1 MHLRRKGRVVS
12 FVLTLV
18 LAFGLLD
25 APAKALS
32 GDKFAGGN
40 NASNILSKYSVFVE
54 GNFNANNHIMGAIAV
69 GGTYTN
75 SNFFGDAAIYPSYIK
90 TWNSGRVG
98 NGALNDNLSKRVN
111 RTVYYGTRSGDFGG
125 NPAVQNSG
133 FLSMSS
139 VFSSLRAQSKALAER
154 GETISGNVID
164 LTNRNEDVY
173 ITVPYS
179 KLNSLQIN
187 VSSYDWFRKHI
198 LCVSVTGAGSGAQ
211 FNGWSIKINGGDIG
225 NNFRFKFPGADSQ
238 YNIQLNLTGMNLFWN
253 FPDAT
258 SINVM
263 GQAGHLIAP
272 SANVTN
278 TSGNYEGGVIA
289 KSFTSTSEAHFYPCN
304 RTLAT
309 SSGKQA
315 SPTPTATKVPTK
327 TASPTPTVTK
337 VPTKQ
342 ASPTPTATP
351 VPKKVSP
358 TPTVTPVPKKA
369 TPTPTPVPKKATP
382 TPTPVTKNVATST
395 PTPTPVVKKNVA
407 TATPTP
413 TPVVK
418 KNVATAT
425 PTPTPVVKKNVA
437 TATPTPTPAPQKNVA
452 TATPTPV
459 PKKNTPTATPTP
471 VPYRRPSPT
480 PKPVTPENPDEPKT
494 GHGIF
499 SKVTEKN
506 QELEGARLTLTAYTD
521 GIDLSDIKRASNSGG
536 TDYVA
541 SKNTITWTST
551 ASRTILED
559 LPNGTYR
566 LHEDCAPANY
576 NVAFDIYFRMSGGV
590 ICDMDGNPVP
600 DGVLVMID
608 TSLTDPGHQVA
619 KNSDIPDI
627 PVKVGTGKGVVRSPQ
642 TGEQASAGNI
652 LWLLLLVMV
661 AAACPAV
668 FKKRRFL
675 KR

>member
-1 MHLRRKGRVVS
+1 MHLFGKGRLVS
-12 FVLTLV
+12 ILLTVV
-18 LAFGLLD
+18 LAFGLIE
-25 APAKALS
+25 APAKASS

-111 RTVYYGTRSGDFGG
+111 RTVYYGTRSGDLGG

-238 YNIQLNLTGMNLFWN
+238 YNIQLNLSGMNLFWN

-289 KSFTSTSEAHFYPCN
+289 KSFTSTSEAHFYPCS

-309 SSGKQA
+309 SNGKKA
-315 SPTPTATKVPTK
+315 SPTPTATKVPTN
-327 TASPTPTVTK
+327 TAT
-337 VPTKQ
+337 
-342 ASPTPTATP
+342 PTPTATP
-351 VPKKVSP
+351 VPKKVSPTPTVTPIPKKVSP

-382 TPTPVTKNVATST
+382 TPTPEPKR
-395 PTPTPVVKKNVA
+395 NVA

-413 TPVVK
+413 TPVPQKLTV
-418 KNVATAT
+418 TS
-425 PTPTPVVKKNVA
+425 
-437 TATPTPTPAPQKNVA
+437 TPTPTPAPQKNVA

-576 NVAFDIYFRMSGGV
+576 DVAFDIYFRMKGGV

-619 KNSDIPDI
+619 KSSDI
-627 PVKVGTGKGVVRSPQ
+627 PVKEGTGKGVVRSPQ
-642 TGEQASAGNI
+642 TGEQANAGN
-652 LWLLLLVMV
+652 LVWLLLLVMV

>member
-1 MHLRRKGRVVS
+1 MHLFGKGRLVS
-12 FVLTLV
+12 ILLTVV
-18 LAFGLLD
+18 LAFGLIE
-25 APAKALS
+25 APAKASS

-111 RTVYYGTRSGDFGG
+111 RTVYYGTRSGDLGG

-173 ITVPYS
+173 VTVPYS

-211 FNGWSIKINGGDIG
+211 FNGWSIKINGGEIG

-309 SSGKQA
+309 SNGKKA
-315 SPTPTATKVPTK
+315 SPTPTATKVPTN
-327 TASPTPTVTK
+327 TAT
-337 VPTKQ
+337 
-342 ASPTPTATP
+342 PTPTATP
-351 VPKKVSP
+351 VPKKVSPTPTVTPIPKKVSP

-382 TPTPVTKNVATST
+382 TPTPVPKKAT
-395 PTPTPVVKKNVA
+395 PTPTPEPKRNVA
-407 TATPTP
+407 TATPT
-413 TPVVK
+413 
-418 KNVATAT
+418 AT
-425 PTPTPVVKKNVA
+425 PTPVPQKLTV
-437 TATPTPTPAPQKNVA
+437 TSTPTPTPAPQKNVA

-459 PKKNTPTATPTP
+459 PKKNTPTATPTLP
-471 VPYRRPSPT
+471 DSLPS
-480 PKPVTPENPDEPKT
+480 
-494 GHGIF
+494 
-499 SKVTEKN
+499 
-506 QELEGARLTLTAYTD
+506 
-521 GIDLSDIKRASNSGG
+521 
-536 TDYVA
+536 
-541 SKNTITWTST
+541 
-551 ASRTILED
+551 
-559 LPNGTYR
+559 
-566 LHEDCAPANY
+566 
-576 NVAFDIYFRMSGGV
+576 
-590 ICDMDGNPVP
+590 
-600 DGVLVMID
+600 
-608 TSLTDPGHQVA
+608 
-619 KNSDIPDI
+619 
-627 PVKVGTGKGVVRSPQ
+627 
-642 TGEQASAGNI
+642 
-652 LWLLLLVMV
+652 
-661 AAACPAV
+661 
-668 FKKRRFL
+668 
-675 KR
+675 

>member
-1 MHLRRKGRVVS
+1 MHLFGKGRLVS
-12 FVLTLV
+12 ILLTVV
-18 LAFGLLD
+18 LAFGLIE
-25 APAKALS
+25 APAKASS

-111 RTVYYGTRSGDFGG
+111 RTVYYGTRSGDLGG
-125 NPAVQNSG
+125 NPAVQNAG

-238 YNIQLNLTGMNLFWN
+238 YNIQLNLSGMNLFWN

-309 SSGKQA
+309 SNGKKA
-315 SPTPTATKVPTK
+315 SPTPTATKVPTN
-327 TASPTPTVTK
+327 TAT
-337 VPTKQ
+337 
-342 ASPTPTATP
+342 PTPTATP
-351 VPKKVSP
+351 VPKKVSPTPTVTPIPKKVSP

-382 TPTPVTKNVATST
+382 TPTPVPKKAT
-395 PTPTPVVKKNVA
+395 PTPTPEPKRNVA

-413 TPVVK
+413 TPVPQKLTV
-418 KNVATAT
+418 TS
-425 PTPTPVVKKNVA
+425 
-437 TATPTPTPAPQKNVA
+437 TPTPTPAPQKNVA
-452 TATPTPV
+452 TATPTPE

-576 NVAFDIYFRMSGGV
+576 NVAFDIYFRMKGGV

-619 KNSDIPDI
+619 KSSDI
-627 PVKVGTGKGVVRSPQ
+627 PVKEGTGKGVVRSPQ

>member
-1 MHLRRKGRVVS
+1 MHLLRKGRVVS

-25 APAKALS
+25 APAKASS
-32 GDKFAGGN
+32 GAKFAGGN

-54 GNFNANNHIMGAIAV
+54 NNFSANNHIMGAIAV

-111 RTVYYGTRSGDFGG
+111 RTVYYGTRSGDLGG

-238 YNIQLNLTGMNLFWN
+238 YNIQLNLSGMNLFWN

-309 SSGKQA
+309 SNGKQA

-327 TASPTPTVTK
+327 TASPTPT
-337 VPTKQ
+337 
-342 ASPTPTATP
+342 ATP
-351 VPKKVSP
+351 VPKKVSPTPTVTPIPKTASP

-407 TATPTP
+407 TSTPTP

-425 PTPTPVVKKNVA
+425 PTPTTV
-437 TATPTPTPAPQKNVA
+437 QQRNVA

-494 GHGIF
+494 GHGVF

-576 NVAFDIYFRMSGGV
+576 NVAFDIYFRMKGGV

-619 KNSDIPDI
+619 KSSDI
-627 PVKVGTGKGVVRSPQ
+627 PVKEGTGKGVVRSPQ
-642 TGEQASAGNI
+642 TGEQAGAGNI

>member
-1 MHLRRKGRVVS
+1 MHLFGKGRLVS
-12 FVLTLV
+12 ILLTVV
-18 LAFGLLD
+18 LAFGLIE
-25 APAKALS
+25 APAKASS

-111 RTVYYGTRSGDFGG
+111 RTVYYGTRSGDLGG

-154 GETISGNVID
+154 GETIAGNVID

-187 VSSYDWFRKHI
+187 ASSYDWFRKHI

-238 YNIQLNLTGMNLFWN
+238 YNIQLNLSGMNLFWN

-309 SSGKQA
+309 SNGKKA
-315 SPTPTATKVPTK
+315 SPTPTATKVPTN
-327 TASPTPTVTK
+327 TATPTPTVTPVPKKVSPTPTVT
-337 VPTKQ
+337 PI
-342 ASPTPTATP
+342 
-351 VPKKVSP
+351 PKKVSP

-382 TPTPVTKNVATST
+382 TPTPVPKKAT
-395 PTPTPVVKKNVA
+395 PTPTPVPKKATPTPTPEPKRNVA
-407 TATPTP
+407 TATPT
-413 TPVVK
+413 
-418 KNVATAT
+418 AT
-425 PTPTPVVKKNVA
+425 PTPVPQKLTV
-437 TATPTPTPAPQKNVA
+437 TSTPTVTPAPQKNVA
-452 TATPTPV
+452 TATLTPE

-480 PKPVTPENPDEPKT
+480 PKPVTLENPDEPKT

-576 NVAFDIYFRMSGGV
+576 DVAFDIYFRMKGGV

-619 KNSDIPDI
+619 KNSDIP
-627 PVKVGTGKGVVRSPQ
+627 VKEGTGKGVVRSPQ
-642 TGEQASAGNI
+642 TGEQANAGN
-652 LWLLLLVMV
+652 LVWLLLLVMV

>member
-1 MHLRRKGRVVS
+1 MHLFGKGRLVS
-12 FVLTLV
+12 ILLTVV
-18 LAFGLLD
+18 LAFGLIE
-25 APAKALS
+25 APAKASS

-111 RTVYYGTRSGDFGG
+111 RTVYYGTRSGDLGG

-139 VFSSLRAQSKALAER
+139 AFSSLRAQSKALAER

-211 FNGWSIKINGGDIG
+211 FNGWSIKINGGEIG

-309 SSGKQA
+309 SNGKKA
-315 SPTPTATKVPTK
+315 SPTPTATKVPTN
-327 TASPTPTVTK
+327 TAT
-337 VPTKQ
+337 
-342 ASPTPTATP
+342 PTPTATP
-351 VPKKVSP
+351 VPKKVSPTPTVTPIPKKVSP

-382 TPTPVTKNVATST
+382 TPTPVPKKAT
-395 PTPTPVVKKNVA
+395 PTPTPVPKKATPTPTPEPKRNVA

-413 TPVVK
+413 TPVPQKLTV
-418 KNVATAT
+418 TS
-425 PTPTPVVKKNVA
+425 
-437 TATPTPTPAPQKNVA
+437 TPTPTPAPQKNVA

-576 NVAFDIYFRMSGGV
+576 DVAFDIYFRMKGGV

-619 KNSDIPDI
+619 KSSDI
-627 PVKVGTGKGVVRSPQ
+627 PVKEGTGKGVVRSPQ
-642 TGEQASAGNI
+642 TGEQANAGN
-652 LWLLLLVMV
+652 LVWLILLVMV

>member
-1 MHLRRKGRVVS
+1 MHLLRKGRVVS

-25 APAKALS
+25 APAKASS

-111 RTVYYGTRSGDFGG
+111 RTVYYGTRSGDLGG
-125 NPAVQNSG
+125 NPAVQNAG

-238 YNIQLNLTGMNLFWN
+238 YNIQLNLSGMNLFWN

-315 SPTPTATKVPTK
+315 SPTPTATKE
-327 TASPTPTVTK
+327 
-337 VPTKQ
+337 PTKQ

-358 TPTVTPVPKKA
+358 TPTVTPIPKKVSP
-369 TPTPTPVPKKATP
+369 TPTVTPVPKKATP

-407 TATPTP
+407 TSTPTP

-418 KNVATAT
+418 KNVATST

-576 NVAFDIYFRMSGGV
+576 NVAFDIYFRMKGGV

-619 KNSDIPDI
+619 KSSDI
-627 PVKVGTGKGVVRSPQ
+627 PVKEGTGKGVVRSPQ
-642 TGEQASAGNI
+642 TGEQANAGN
-652 LWLLLLVMV
+652 LVWLLLLVMV

>member
-1 MHLRRKGRVVS
+1 MHLFGKGRLVS
-12 FVLTLV
+12 ILLTVV
-18 LAFGLLD
+18 LAFGLIE
-25 APAKALS
+25 APAKASS

-111 RTVYYGTRSGDFGG
+111 RTVHYGTRSGDLGG

-238 YNIQLNLTGMNLFWN
+238 YNIQLNLSGMNLFWN

-309 SSGKQA
+309 SNGKKA
-315 SPTPTATKVPTK
+315 SPTPTATKVPTN
-327 TASPTPTVTK
+327 TAT
-337 VPTKQ
+337 
-342 ASPTPTATP
+342 PTPTATP
-351 VPKKVSP
+351 VPKKVSPTPTVTPIPKKVSP

-382 TPTPVTKNVATST
+382 TPTPEPKR
-395 PTPTPVVKKNVA
+395 NVA

-413 TPVVK
+413 TPVPQKLTV
-418 KNVATAT
+418 TS
-425 PTPTPVVKKNVA
+425 
-437 TATPTPTPAPQKNVA
+437 TPTPTPAPQKNVA

-576 NVAFDIYFRMSGGV
+576 DVAFDIYFRMSGGV

-619 KNSDIPDI
+619 KSSDI
-627 PVKVGTGKGVVRSPQ
+627 PVKEGTGKGVVRSPQ
-642 TGEQASAGNI
+642 TGEQANAGN
-652 LWLLLLVMV
+652 LVWLLLLVMV
-661 AAACPAV
+661 TAACPAV

>member
-1 MHLRRKGRVVS
+1 MHLFGKGRLVS
-12 FVLTLV
+12 ILLTVV
-18 LAFGLLD
+18 LAFGLIE
-25 APAKALS
+25 APAKASS

-111 RTVYYGTRSGDFGG
+111 RTVYYGTRSGDLGG
-125 NPAVQNSG
+125 NPAVQNAG

-238 YNIQLNLTGMNLFWN
+238 YNIQLNLSGMNLFWN

-309 SSGKQA
+309 SNGKKA
-315 SPTPTATKVPTK
+315 SPTPTATKVPTN
-327 TASPTPTVTK
+327 TAT
-337 VPTKQ
+337 
-342 ASPTPTATP
+342 PTPTATP
-351 VPKKVSP
+351 VPKKVSPTPTVTPIPKKVSP

-382 TPTPVTKNVATST
+382 TPTPVPKKAT
-395 PTPTPVVKKNVA
+395 PTPTPEPKRNVA

-413 TPVVK
+413 TPVPQKLTV
-418 KNVATAT
+418 TS
-425 PTPTPVVKKNVA
+425 
-437 TATPTPTPAPQKNVA
+437 TPTPTPAPQKNVA

-576 NVAFDIYFRMSGGV
+576 DVAFDIYFRMKGGV

-619 KNSDIPDI
+619 KSSDI
-627 PVKVGTGKGVVRSPQ
+627 PVKEGTGKGVVRSPQ
-642 TGEQASAGNI
+642 TGEQANAGN
-652 LWLLLLVMV
+652 LVWLLLLVMV

>member
-1 MHLRRKGRVVS
+1 MHLFGKGRLVS
-12 FVLTLV
+12 ILLTVV
-18 LAFGLLD
+18 LAFGLIE
-25 APAKALS
+25 APAKASS

-111 RTVYYGTRSGDFGG
+111 RTVYYGTRSGDLGG

-211 FNGWSIKINGGDIG
+211 FNGWCIKINGGDIG

-238 YNIQLNLTGMNLFWN
+238 YNIQLNLSGMNLFWN

-309 SSGKQA
+309 SNGKKA
-315 SPTPTATKVPTK
+315 SPTPTATKVPTN
-327 TASPTPTVTK
+327 TAT
-337 VPTKQ
+337 
-342 ASPTPTATP
+342 PTPTATP
-351 VPKKVSP
+351 VPKKVSPTPTVTPIPKKVSP

-382 TPTPVTKNVATST
+382 TPTPVPKKAT
-395 PTPTPVVKKNVA
+395 PTPTPVPKKATPTPTPEPKKATPTPTPEPKRNVA

-413 TPVVK
+413 TPVPQKLTV
-418 KNVATAT
+418 TS
-425 PTPTPVVKKNVA
+425 
-437 TATPTPTPAPQKNVA
+437 TPTPTPAPQKNVA

-576 NVAFDIYFRMSGGV
+576 DVAFDIYFRMKGGV

-619 KNSDIPDI
+619 KSSDI
-627 PVKVGTGKGVVRSPQ
+627 PVKEGTGKGVVRSPQ
-642 TGEQASAGNI
+642 TGEQANAGN
-652 LWLLLLVMV
+652 LVWLLLLVMV

>member
-1 MHLRRKGRVVS
+1 MHYLRKGRLVS
-12 FVLTLV
+12 IVLTLV
-18 LAFGLLD
+18 LAFGLLE
-25 APAKALS
+25 APAKASS
-32 GDKFAGGN
+32 GAKFAGGY

-54 GNFNANNHIMGAIAV
+54 NNFNANNHIMGAIAV

-75 SNFFGDAAIYPSYIK
+75 SNFFGDMAIYPSYIK
-90 TWNSGRVG
+90 NWESGGVG
-98 NGALNDNLSKRVN
+98 NGALNDNLKKRSD
-111 RTVYYGTRSGDFGG
+111 RTVYYGTRKADFGG

-139 VFSSLRAQSKALAER
+139 AFSSLRAQSKALAER
-154 GETISGNVID
+154 GEEISGNVID

-179 KLNSLQIN
+179 KLNSLQIKAP
-187 VSSYDWFRKHI
+187 SYDWFRKHI

-211 FNGWSIKINGGDIG
+211 FNGWSIKIGNSDIG
-225 NNFRFKFPGADSQ
+225 NSFRFNFPGADSQ

-258 SINVM
+258 SLSVM

-278 TSGNYEGGVIA
+278 YSGNYEGGVIA

-304 RTLAT
+304 RMLAT
-309 SSGKQA
+309 NNGKKA
-315 SPTPTATKVPTK
+315 SPTPTDT
-327 TASPTPTVTK
+327 PTPE
-337 VPTKQ
+337 
-342 ASPTPTATP
+342 
-351 VPKKVSP
+351 PKKVSP
-358 TPTVTPVPKKA
+358 TPTEKPTSTPEPTKKVTPVPTSTPTPAPKKNTA
-369 TPTPTPVPKKATP
+369 TPTPTTAPKKNAATP
-382 TPTPVTKNVATST
+382 TPTTAPKKNVATST
-395 PTPTPVVKKNVA
+395 PTPAPKKNVATSTPTPAPKKNVA

-413 TPVVK
+413 TPVPQK
-418 KNVATAT
+418 LTAT
-425 PTPTPVVKKNVA
+425 S
-437 TATPTPTPAPQKNVA
+437 TPTPTPAPQKNVA
-452 TATPTPV
+452 TATPTPT
-459 PKKNTPTATPTP
+459 PKPNTPTATPTP
-471 VPYRRPSPT
+471 VPYRRPTPT
-480 PKPVTPENPDEPKT
+480 PKPATPKNPDEPQT

-506 QELEGARLTLTAYTD
+506 QELEGARLTLTAFTE
-521 GIDLSDIKRASNSGG
+521 GVDLSDIKRASNSGG

-551 ASRTILED
+551 SSRTILED

-576 NVAFDIYFRMSGGV
+576 DVAFDIYFRMSGGV

-608 TSLTDPGHQVA
+608 TSLTDPGHQMA
-619 KNSDIPDI
+619 KNSEI
-627 PVKVGTGKGVVRSPQ
+627 PVKEGTGKGVVRSPQ
-642 TGEQASAGNI
+642 TGEQAATGNFSWI
-652 LWLLLLVMV
+652 LLLAAV
-661 AAACPAV
+661 AAVCQL
-668 FKKRRFL
+668 FYKKRDFL
-675 KR
+675 RR

>member
-1 MHLRRKGRVVS
+1 MHLFGKGRLVS
-12 FVLTLV
+12 ILLTVV
-18 LAFGLLD
+18 LAFGLIE
-25 APAKALS
+25 APAKASS

-111 RTVYYGTRSGDFGG
+111 RTVYYGTRSGDLGG

-211 FNGWSIKINGGDIG
+211 FNGWSIKINGGEIG

-309 SSGKQA
+309 SNGKKA
-315 SPTPTATKVPTK
+315 SPTPTATKVPTN
-327 TASPTPTVTK
+327 TAT
-337 VPTKQ
+337 
-342 ASPTPTATP
+342 PTPTATP
-351 VPKKVSP
+351 VPKKVSPTPTVTPIPKKVSP

-369 TPTPTPVPKKATP
+369 TPTPTPVPKKVTPTPTPVPKKATP
-382 TPTPVTKNVATST
+382 TPTPEPKR
-395 PTPTPVVKKNVA
+395 NVA

-413 TPVVK
+413 TPVPQKLTV
-418 KNVATAT
+418 TS
-425 PTPTPVVKKNVA
+425 
-437 TATPTPTPAPQKNVA
+437 TPTPTPAPQKNVA

-576 NVAFDIYFRMSGGV
+576 DVAFDIYFRMKGGV

-619 KNSDIPDI
+619 KSSDI
-627 PVKVGTGKGVVRSPQ
+627 PVKEGTGKGVVRSPQ
-642 TGEQASAGNI
+642 TGEQANAGN
-652 LWLLLLVMV
+652 LVWLLLLVMV

>member
-1 MHLRRKGRVVS
+1 MHLFGKGRLVS
-12 FVLTLV
+12 ILLTVV
-18 LAFGLLD
+18 LAFGLIE
-25 APAKALS
+25 APAKASS

-111 RTVYYGTRSGDFGG
+111 RTVYYGTRSGDLGG

-211 FNGWSIKINGGDIG
+211 FNGWSIKINGGEIG

-309 SSGKQA
+309 SNGKKA

-327 TASPTPTVTK
+327 TAT
-337 VPTKQ
+337 
-342 ASPTPTATP
+342 PTPTATP
-351 VPKKVSP
+351 VPKKVSPTPTVTPIPKKVSP

-369 TPTPTPVPKKATP
+369 TPTPTPVPKKVTPTPTPVPKKATP
-382 TPTPVTKNVATST
+382 TPTPEPKR
-395 PTPTPVVKKNVA
+395 NVA

-413 TPVVK
+413 TPVPQKLTV
-418 KNVATAT
+418 TS
-425 PTPTPVVKKNVA
+425 
-437 TATPTPTPAPQKNVA
+437 TPTPTPAPQKNVA

-471 VPYRRPSPT
+471 MPYRRPSPT

-576 NVAFDIYFRMSGGV
+576 DVAFDIYFRMKGGV

-619 KNSDIPDI
+619 KSSDI
-627 PVKVGTGKGVVRSPQ
+627 PVKEGTGKGVVRSPQ
-642 TGEQASAGNI
+642 TGEQANAGN
-652 LWLLLLVMV
+652 LVWLLLLVMV

>member
-1 MHLRRKGRVVS
+1 MHLFGKGRLVS
-12 FVLTLV
+12 ILLTVV
-18 LAFGLLD
+18 LAFGLIE
-25 APAKALS
+25 APAKASS

-111 RTVYYGTRSGDFGG
+111 RTVYYGTRSGDLGG

-211 FNGWSIKINGGDIG
+211 FNGWSIKINGGEIG

-309 SSGKQA
+309 SNGKKA
-315 SPTPTATKVPTK
+315 SPTPTATKVPTN
-327 TASPTPTVTK
+327 TAT
-337 VPTKQ
+337 
-342 ASPTPTATP
+342 PTPTATP
-351 VPKKVSP
+351 VPKKVSPTPTVTPIPKKVSP

-382 TPTPVTKNVATST
+382 TPTSVPKKAT
-395 PTPTPVVKKNVA
+395 PTPTPEPKRNVA
-407 TATPTP
+407 TATPT
-413 TPVVK
+413 
-418 KNVATAT
+418 AT
-425 PTPTPVVKKNVA
+425 PTPVPQKLTV
-437 TATPTPTPAPQKNVA
+437 TSTPTPTPAPQKNVA

-471 VPYRRPSPT
+471 MPYRRPSPT

-576 NVAFDIYFRMSGGV
+576 DVAFDIYFRMKGGV

-619 KNSDIPDI
+619 KSSDI
-627 PVKVGTGKGVVRSPQ
+627 PVKEGTGKGVVRSPQ
-642 TGEQASAGNI
+642 TGEQANAGN
-652 LWLLLLVMV
+652 LVWLLLLVMV

>member
-1 MHLRRKGRVVS
+1 MHLFRKGRVVS

-25 APAKALS
+25 APAKASS
-32 GDKFAGGN
+32 GAKFAGGN

-54 GNFNANNHIMGAIAV
+54 GHFNANNHIMGAIAV

-75 SNFFGDAAIYPSYIK
+75 SNFFGDSAIYPSYIK

-309 SSGKQA
+309 SNGKQA

-337 VPTKQ
+337 VPTKP
-342 ASPTPTATP
+342 A
-351 VPKKVSP
+351 
-358 TPTVTPVPKKA
+358 
-369 TPTPTPVPKKATP
+369 TPTPVPKPATP

-407 TATPTP
+407 TSTPTPTPVVKKNVATSTPTP

-425 PTPTPVVKKNVA
+425 PTPTL
-437 TATPTPTPAPQKNVA
+437 APQKNVA

>member
-1 MHLRRKGRVVS
+1 MHLLRKGRVVS

-25 APAKALS
+25 APAKASS
-32 GDKFAGGN
+32 GAKFAGGN

-54 GNFNANNHIMGAIAV
+54 NNFSANNHIMGAIAV

-111 RTVYYGTRSGDFGG
+111 RTVYYGTRSGDLGG

-187 VSSYDWFRKHI
+187 VPSYDWFRKHI

-238 YNIQLNLTGMNLFWN
+238 YNIQLNLSGMNLFWN

-258 SINVM
+258 SLNVM

-304 RTLAT
+304 HTLAT

-337 VPTKQ
+337 EPTKQ

-358 TPTVTPVPKKA
+358 TPTVTPIPKKVPPTPTVTPVSKKA
-369 TPTPTPVPKKATP
+369 TPTPTPVVKKNVATSTP
-382 TPTPVTKNVATST
+382 TPTPVVKKNVATST

-413 TPVVK
+413 TPV
-418 KNVATAT
+418 
-425 PTPTPVVKKNVA
+425 
-437 TATPTPTPAPQKNVA
+437 PQKNVA

-521 GIDLSDIKRASNSGG
+521 GIDLSDIKRASTSGG

-576 NVAFDIYFRMSGGV
+576 NVAFDIYFRMKGGV

-619 KNSDIPDI
+619 KSSDI
-627 PVKVGTGKGVVRSPQ
+627 PVKEGTGKGVVRSPQ
-642 TGEQASAGNI
+642 TGEQTNAGN
-652 LWLLLLVMV
+652 LVWLLLLVMV